1 MPCRVTHFE
10 IYGDKP
16 EKLAA
21 FYAELLGWRIE
32 RAEGVDYW
40 RIQIETPV
48 AVSSAGVT
56 YRPAF
61 GLSGWMPFIEVELL
75 SEALSVAL
83 RLGGAILKDKTAV
96 PRTAWHAVIADF
108 GRQQLCPMASGPH
121 GNAAAGASLTS
132 KPKEMRCGPRKARY

>member
-10 IYGDKP
+10 IYGDEP

-21 FYAELLGWRIE
+21 FYGELLGWRIE

-48 AVSSAGVT
+48 EVSSAGIT

-61 GLSGWMPFIEVELL
+61 GPSGWMPFVEVESLDD
-75 SEALSVAL
+75 AIAKAR
-83 RLGGAILKDKTAV
+83 RLGGAIFKDKTAV
-96 PRTAWHAVIADF
+96 PRTAWHSVIADPAGNSF
-108 GRQQLCPMASGPH
+108 VIWQADPMAMPPPEPH
-121 GNAAAGASLTS
+121 
-132 KPKEMRCGPRKARY
+132 